1 MHKQGNA
8 PEYIV
13 IEVAEKCLYH
23 ANVSVKII

>member
-13 IEVAEKCLYH
+13 IKAAEKCLYN